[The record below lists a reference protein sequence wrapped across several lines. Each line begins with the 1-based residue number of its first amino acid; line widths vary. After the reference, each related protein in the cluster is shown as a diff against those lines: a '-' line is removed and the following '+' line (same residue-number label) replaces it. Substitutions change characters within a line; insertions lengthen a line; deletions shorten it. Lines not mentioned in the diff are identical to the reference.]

1 MTETIE
7 EKDYKVYFASPLFNE
22 MEKDFNEK
30 VVSDLEINLAHSYA
44 KVEFY
49 LPQRN
54 MAINDKNAF
63 ADSLAI
69 AKGDNEE
76 FLSSDILVAVLDGV
90 TIDAGVASEI
100 GIAWAKGMH
109 IIGLYTDSRRL
120 GTENQLKIDALQND
134 VAENQFHYLNL
145 YTVGLVKDS
154 GMIVTSVEELFNQ
167 INFLAGGLDETC
179 GENSYTYFPSNMLN
193 D

>member
-1 MTETIE
+1 MTDNKKLKI
-7 EKDYKVYFASPLFNE
+7 YFASPLFNQ
-22 MEKDFNEK
+22 MEKSFNEM
-30 VVSDLEINLAHSYA
+30 VVSELEIELAYASA

-76 FLSSDILVAVLDGV
+76 LLSSDVLVAVLDGV

-120 GTENQLKIDALQND
+120 GTDNQLKINALQNSI
-134 VAENQFHYLNL
+134 AENQFHYLNL

-154 GMIVTSVEELFNQ
+154 GMIVTNVEDLFHQ
-167 INFLAGGLDETC
+167 INFLAGGND
-179 GENSYTYFPSNMLN
+179 NSVYNIKEKGDLK
-193 D
+193 